1 MTRGIGGRAR
11 YNQLRADF
19 LCLRFQFIII
29 NAVRDGVN
37 AVGDEVIVQS
47 GEVDGA
53 SVRQVPAVGKA
64 HAHDRVA
71 CVQERDI
78 YGGVRLRAGVGLYIG
93 IRGAEQSLGT
103 LNCKVFHNVHA
114 AAASVVPVCGV
125 PLCILV
131 GEDTAGGGKYCFRN
145 DILRCDKFKSV
156 LLARKLRPD
165 GSGDF
170 RIVRRQA
177 PVGAADPF
185 IHDHDTTS
193 FQIFVLFRLRQRDGR
208 YTILLYGKR
217 LKKASRLFHK
227 EANTRKF
234 FVYIIDN
241 GRHLCYNT
249 VKSGSMPTSRKDVR
263 VGTWTD
269 LGRKEGVANG
279 NCNNR
284 T

>member
-1 MTRGIGGRAR
+1 M
-11 YNQLRADF
+11 
-19 LCLRFQFIII
+19 
-29 NAVRDGVN
+29 
-37 AVGDEVIVQS
+37 
-47 GEVDGA
+47 
-53 SVRQVPAVGKA
+53 
-64 HAHDRVA
+64 
-71 CVQERDI
+71 
-78 YGGVRLRAGVGLYIG
+78 GLYIG

-103 LNCKVFHNVHA
+103 LDRKVFHNVHA

-193 FQIFVLFRLRQRDGR
+193 FQIFVLFRLR
-208 YTILLYGKR
+208 
-217 LKKASRLFHK
+217 
-227 EANTRKF
+227 
-234 FVYIIDN
+234 
-241 GRHLCYNT
+241 
-249 VKSGSMPTSRKDVR
+249 PTSRKDVR